1 MTKKQTSRK
10 SSSSRC
16 KCQQTGKYR
25 VRNWADYNASLV
37 QRGSLT
43 LWVSPEVVRSWKP
56 RPDGPRHRGGQV
68 QFSDMAIEG
77 LLTMRAVFHL
87 TLRAT
92 EGFAQSL
99 FEMMK
104 VNVAVPD
111 YTTLCK
117 RAQHL
122 NVLLP
127 TTAHGP
133 IHAVLDSTGLKVF
146 GEGEW
151 KVRKHGYS
159 KRRTWR
165 KLHLSVDSA
174 THEIQAMLLTEASLD
189 AAEATPEL
197 LDQTSAPV
205 EQLSADGAY
214 DKRKVYLTCEKHGI
228 QKITIPPRRDA
239 HIWQHANC
247 AAPSLPRDENLR
259 RIRAVGRRQW
269 KDESDY
275 HQRSLAETAMF
286 RFKTIFGD
294 HLSSRVLLTQKTEAR
309 IKCAALNRMCQL
321 GVPDS
326 YRVA

>member
-1 MTKKQTSRK
+1 MAQKHITRKSLPSRRKSKQTA
-10 SSSSRC
+10 
-16 KCQQTGKYR
+16 QYR

-37 QRGSLT
+37 QRGSIT
-43 LWVSPEVVRSWKP
+43 IWVSPEIVRAWKP
-56 RPDGPRHRGGQV
+56 LPDRPRQRGGQV
-68 QFSDMAIEG
+68 QFSDMAIEC
-77 LLTMRAVFHL
+77 LLTVRVVFHL

-92 EGFAQSL
+92 EGFARSL
-99 FEMMK
+99 FEILG

-111 YTTLCK
+111 YTPLCK

-122 NVLLP
+122 NVPLP

-165 KLHLSVDSA
+165 KLHLNVDSA
-174 THEIQAMLLTEASLD
+174 THEIQAMLLTEASMD
-189 AAEATPEL
+189 DAEATPEL
-197 LDQTSAPV
+197 LEQTSAPV

-214 DKRKVYLTCEKHGI
+214 DKRKVYTTCAEHGI
-228 QKITIPPRRDA
+228 QTITIPPRRDA
-239 HIWQHANC
+239 HIWQHGNC
-247 AAPSLPRDENLR
+247 VAPALPRDENLR
-259 RIRAVGRRQW
+259 RIRAVGRQQW
-269 KDESDY
+269 KQASGY

-294 HLSSRVLLTQKTEAR
+294 HLSSRVLHNQKTEAR
-309 IKCAALNRMCQL
+309 IKCAALNHMTQL
-321 GVPDS
+321 GMPDS